1 MNTGY
6 SIPTVDI
13 SNETERQFTVDREK
27 GQYLG
32 HPTTVLLDDNKT
44 IVCVYPKCHGCGK
57 ITLKKSYDGG
67 ITWSDRLPVPASFST
82 SLEVPTIFKTYD
94 KNGKRRLLIF
104 SSFFPI
110 RMSVSED
117 DGETWSELSPIG
129 PYGGV
134 TSMGEML
141 SLGDGEYMAFFHDDG
156 TYFTPTGAE
165 HRIEL
170 WVTGEGEAA
179 RTQVLHFYSKDD
191 GETWSEPQDNFIVA
205 ETREGDNWRCL
216 YRSVPRATGPLS
228 HTVYSVISKD
238 GGLTWSR
245 NPKKIAHVDGLA
257 LCEPAAV
264 FSPDKKQIAVVMR
277 EDTHKH
283 SSYIITSDDM
293 GETWSEPRELP
304 SVLMGDRHCIRYLN
318 DGRLFISFRDKC
330 IGSPSQGSWA
340 GWVGTYDDLVNGREG
355 QYRVFIMKNS
365 RGSDCGY
372 PGIVV
377 LPDDTVVATS
387 YGHFTDGEPAYVMTV
402 RFKPEELD
410 KKLML

>member
-1 MNTGY
+1 MKTGY
-6 SIPTVDI
+6 SIPTIDI

-44 IVCVYPKCHGCGK
+44 LLCVYPKCHGCGK
-57 ITLKKSYDGG
+57 ITLKKSCDGG
-67 ITWSDRLPVPASFST
+67 IAWSERLPVPASFST

-94 KNGKRRLLIF
+94 KEGKRRLLIF

-129 PYGGV
+129 AYGGV
-134 TSMGEML
+134 TAMGEML
-141 SLGDGEYMAFFHDDG
+141 SLGDGKYMAFFHDDG
-156 TYFTPTGAE
+156 TYLTPTATE

-170 WVTGEGEAA
+170 WVTGEGEEA
-179 RTQVLHFYSKDD
+179 RTQVLHFYSEDD
-191 GETWSEPQDNFIVA
+191 GETWGEPQDNYIVA

-216 YRSVPRATGPLS
+216 YRSVPRAVKPLS

-245 NPKKIAHVDGLA
+245 TPKKIAHVDGLA

-318 DGRLFISFRDKC
+318 DGRLFITFRDKC
-330 IGSPSQGSWA
+330 IGSPSLGSWV
-340 GWVGTYDDLVNGREG
+340 GWVGTYDDLVSGREG
-355 QYRVFIMKNS
+355 QYRVFMMKNY

-372 PGIVV
+372 SGIAV

-387 YGHFTDGEPAYVMTV
+387 YGHFTEGEPAYVMTV

-410 KKLML
+410 KRLQK